1 MNELSNETRIV
12 KIAGPDGKETTT
24 INQVLNQ
31 ILAMGI
37 NIVFVL
43 SILFFIMAILKKI
56 KIRKLTSEDEIKKA
70 KKSFKIYILLGVTL
84 LIIFLILMFIKITNT
99 PAVVRS

>member
-43 SILFFIMAILKKI
+43 SILFFIMAILKK
-56 KIRKLTSEDEIKKA
+56 
-70 KKSFKIYILLGVTL
+70 
-84 LIIFLILMFIKITNT
+84 N
-99 PAVVRS
+99 